1 MGFDIDN
8 LYIKPV
14 EKFKTKVYYAILI
27 LILIL
32 IIMHMIDI
40 TSFCYQYNYNWDLG
54 NTFKKICKNEY
65 FEAETYRF
73 KIADTRES
81 IEITRGDEVKYIGIA
96 MCVTIIITFILCII
110 FATMVW
116 NMFAG
121 QAYAYAADKTGWY
134 KALLWIWLILCGL
147 VCIVIACWVFLYIG
161 LLFGGVR
168 DISMFNTNENIYSV
182 YIVILGIILFAR
194 FFYYC
199 VNWLPLWFPG
209 IQGLISN
216 SFTLGTSNNW
226 KGLIV
231 FLAFLSV
238 LLCVV
243 YILGSLTRLF
253 RNVTHWDTTQS
264 ESQFVKLFYTYNINL
279 SGTRENIW
287 TKFLI
292 DALGL
297 NNGLQEFEK
306 HDVADKDHTTY
317 KYVFIRKMSGIYATI
332 FIIFIIMTL
341 LCYVLQLPFFQYQV
355 EDLDFFKYAILLPL
369 VILLVVLFICS
380 VITEFDNVI
389 NKYILSDPVIYYK
402 THISKANNEFNK
414 IVNYEHKEIQSS
426 RPGYICRNYGNAI
439 LNVLF
444 SNIFF
449 GIDAL
454 DRDDEYKKE
463 KVGDEEE
470 DKPINPIDITPEYI
484 YENKCDNTRPF
495 AFDDKKVNKE
505 YSIDYYLNGK
515 KFNKNIFYKF
525 NRCTDI
531 NENVLMTVSKNI
543 FAYKADKETFKTNLK
558 TNILS
563 AIKNVNNDIPKVY
576 YDSNNE
582 ITILP
587 KTSTGTEKL
596 LAFTKN
602 NKLHNTS
609 ITATENEIDK
619 YGDFISE
626 KIINEY
632 DNMLTRFETIYK
644 NIDSTMTPPTD
655 ITKFKILPRKKQYAK
670 GLTKII
676 KTMFDNVNANMSK
689 STYELKYAQ
698 VTPYIISNYNNVVD
712 VEKDDDGKVSN
723 KIYQKMYFDVCQ
735 KPATNI
741 GLQDVTALK
750 TFIENVQKTY
760 NKIKDK
766 YDTLLLNN
774 DTVAYESGMDEIKS
788 IVTAFSTEYN
798 GLKPKLTDLLAKK
811 DANYKFI
818 IKWDKTIVNGLSVD
832 VKDIDNLDTKNVDNV
847 ILNTVAS
854 VKELVDFYI
863 TGYITV
869 LGESNLEQLTL
880 YKNRINENMKIID
893 NNLSILLSE
902 VNAELNKNDSFNK
915 PSCTDDKQIAQ
926 SMIDNAHDANTAIY
940 LLLVMYII
948 AILSTNLII
957 L

>member
-121 QAYAYAADKTGWY
+121 QAYAAEKTGWY
-134 KALLWIWLILCGL
+134 KLLWGWLILCGL

-168 DISMFNTNENIYSV
+168 DISMFNTNEKIYSW

-226 KGLIV
+226 KGMIV
-231 FLAFLSV
+231 FLAFVAV

-253 RNVTHWDTTQS
+253 RNVTHWDTTKS

-287 TKFLI
+287 SKFLI
-292 DALGL
+292 DTLGL

-341 LCYVLQLPFFQYQV
+341 LYYVLYFFTSQDDDMDV
-355 EDLDFFKYAILLPL
+355 FKYTVLLPL

-414 IVNYEHKEIQSS
+414 IVNYEHKEIQGSK
-426 RPGYICRNYGNAI
+426 PGYICRNYGNAI

-449 GIDAL
+449 GVDAL

-463 KVGDEEE
+463 RVGDKEEN
-470 DKPINPIDITPEYI
+470 KPINPIDITPEYI

-495 AFDDKKVNKE
+495 AFDDKKANKE

-563 AIKNVNNDIPKVY
+563 AIKNVDKQYVY
-576 YDSNNE
+576 SSNINF
-582 ITILP
+582 TILP
-587 KTSTGTEKL
+587 EKATGIEKL
-596 LAFTKN
+596 LAFTTN

-609 ITATENEIDK
+609 ITATENKEIDK
-619 YGDFISE
+619 YGDFISN

-632 DNMLTRFETIYK
+632 DKMLTRFETIYK
-644 NIDSTMTPPTD
+644 NIDSVMTQPTD
-655 ITKFKILPRKKQYAK
+655 ITNFKKLPNKKQYAK

-676 KTMFDNVNANMSK
+676 KTLFDNVNANMSK

-723 KIYQKMYFDVCQ
+723 KIYQKMYFDVCE
-735 KPATNI
+735 KPPANTD
-741 GLQDVTALK
+741 LQDVTALK
-750 TFIENVQKTY
+750 TFIEKVQKTY

-774 DTVAYESGMDEIKS
+774 DTVAYESGTNEIKLA
-788 IVTAFSTEYN
+788 VAELTTEYT
-798 GLKPKLTDLLAKK
+798 GLSKSKLTNLLAKK

-818 IKWDKTIVNGLSVD
+818 IKWDKTIVNELSVD
-832 VKDIDNLDTKNVDNV
+832 VKDIDNPDKKNVENV

-863 TGYITV
+863 TVYITV